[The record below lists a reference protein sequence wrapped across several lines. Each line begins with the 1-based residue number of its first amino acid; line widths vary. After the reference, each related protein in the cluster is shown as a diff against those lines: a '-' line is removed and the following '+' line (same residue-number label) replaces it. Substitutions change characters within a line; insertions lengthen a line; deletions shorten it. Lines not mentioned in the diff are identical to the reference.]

1 MENGLEKAYISGFKE
16 AVYDFT
22 ANNRSDLA
30 GFLEWWEENQSKR
43 TVKIPEGHD
52 AMRILTIHKSK
63 GLQFKVV
70 LMPFLKWTIF
80 DTNKGNVIWSP
91 FEDREKNLAAIIPLT
106 LGGSLAKSAFH
117 QIYSDE
123 AILAYLDSL
132 NMIYVALTRAEDV
145 FWGLVPYKEKITSR
159 NMLDVHL
166 QQVLESGIETE
177 DGLSLSAHFNPETK
191 VFELGDWPEEKP
203 EKPDLL
209 PVPTLRWAYQNWSEL
224 LQVKK
229 YAVDFSAEGLEQRKK
244 RNFGLLVHEI
254 LEKSVNLEA
263 AKSNL
268 QAFYFEGRLTESE
281 KFEVE
286 NQLKDLFSDPVF
298 GDWFE
303 GEGVLLAEQGI
314 LLPGGKQKRPDRIIL
329 RETESIIVDFKTGEE
344 LEKYGKQVR
353 DYMDLVQKLTKKPVK
368 GYLCYLETGKIE
380 TVNA

>member
-1 MENGLEKAYISGFKE
+1 
-16 AVYDFT
+16 
-22 ANNRSDLA
+22 
-30 GFLEWWEENQSKR
+30 
-43 TVKIPEGHD
+43 
-52 AMRILTIHKSK
+52 
-63 GLQFKVV
+63 
-70 LMPFLKWTIF
+70 
-80 DTNKGNVIWSP
+80 
-91 FEDREKNLAAIIPLT
+91 
-106 LGGSLAKSAFH
+106 
-117 QIYSDE
+117 
-123 AILAYLDSL
+123 
-132 NMIYVALTRAEDV
+132 MIYVALTRAEDV

-191 VFELGDWPEEKP
+191 VFELGDWPTEKP
-203 EKPDLL
+203 EKPELL

-229 YAVDFSAEGLEQRKK
+229 YAVDFSPEGLEQRKK

-268 QAFYFEGRLTESE
+268 QAFYFEGRLSE
-281 KFEVE
+281 PEKVEVE

-353 DYMDLVQKLTKKPVK
+353 DYMDLVQKLTQKPVK